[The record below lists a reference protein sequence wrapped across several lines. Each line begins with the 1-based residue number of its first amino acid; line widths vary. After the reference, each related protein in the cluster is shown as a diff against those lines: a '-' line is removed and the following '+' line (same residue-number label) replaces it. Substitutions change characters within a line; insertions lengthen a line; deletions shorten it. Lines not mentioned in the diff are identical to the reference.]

1 MTRINDKK
9 LQLTTPDLV
18 VLSLL
23 SEHPMHGYDL
33 NQELERRDV
42 RDWAGISR
50 PQVYYSLNKLKSL
63 QMITEVFVANKNA
76 AGPDRQ
82 VYQISQKGKQ
92 GLRQSLDSNDWAIN
106 RTISPFLTWMA
117 LSSHAANK
125 SIIRMINERK
135 KFLEDEMKR
144 EKLTFKTFKNETGP
158 MIAHAQ
164 LMVEFTIKQFATELL
179 WLKKVKKLNGNKNR
193 SQITA
198 KNTG

>member
-82 VYQISQKGKQ
+82 VSNIPKGKT
-92 GLRQSLDSNDWAIN
+92 RFK
-106 RTISPFLTWMA
+106 TIS
-117 LSSHAANK
+117 
-125 SIIRMINERK
+125 
-135 KFLEDEMKR
+135 
-144 EKLTFKTFKNETGP
+144 
-158 MIAHAQ
+158 
-164 LMVEFTIKQFATELL
+164 
-179 WLKKVKKLNGNKNR
+179 
-193 SQITA
+193 
-198 KNTG
+198 

>member
-1 MTRINDKK
+1 MTRINNKK

-33 NQELERRDV
+33 NQELEKREV

-50 PQVYYSLNKLKSL
+50 PQVYYSLNKLKLL

-117 LSSHAANK
+117 LSPHAAKK
-125 SIIRMINERK
+125 SIIRMINERRG
-135 KFLEDEMKR
+135 FLEGEIKR
-144 EKLTFKTFKNETGP
+144 EKLTFKTFENETGP
-158 MIAHAQ
+158 MIVPAM
-164 LMVEFTIKQFATELL
+164 LMVELTIKQFTTELL
-179 WLKKVKKLNGNKNR
+179 WLNKAEKKLL
-193 SQITA
+193 
-198 KNTG
+198 